1 MQTDCRPQRIDAT
14 SSGKYKFMKYI
25 TYSSITIDKLN
36 INPTLIPAIRSV
48 SDRYP
53 FLVSS
58 SYAALIR
65 KPGDAIWR
73 QCIPD
78 LRELEDDGQLSDP
91 LAEVSLSPVPGLIH
105 RYPDRV
111 VLLVSNRCPVYCRFC
126 MRKRHV
132 GCGDQAPGRER
143 LDQALAYLRA
153 TPAVRDVTLSG
164 GDPLMLDDASL
175 HHILTRLRAIEH
187 VTVIRIGTRIPVTLP
202 ERVTPE
208 LCAMLKRFHPLYVNT
223 HFNHPAEITVASAGA
238 CGLLADAGIPM
249 GNQTVLLRGVNDDTG
264 TMRELMSGLLGIR
277 VRPYYLH
284 QMDLVKGTAHF
295 RTPLASGLEIIK
307 SLRGHISGLAVPHFV
322 IDLAGGKGKVPIL
335 PDTFERDG
343 DQVFVTTYR
352 GERVAYR
359 DITLEKALT
368 ETMR

>member
-1 MQTDCRPQRIDAT
+1 MLPII
-14 SSGKYKFMKYI
+14 SSV
-25 TYSSITIDKLN
+25 
-36 INPTLIPAIRSV
+36 AA
-48 SDRYP
+48 RYP

-65 KPGDAIWR
+65 EADDAIWR

-78 LRELEDDGQLSDP
+78 ARELVDDGQLPDP
-91 LAEVSLSPVPGLIH
+91 LAELSLSPVPGLIH

-132 GCGDQAPGRER
+132 GCGDEPPDRER
-143 LDQALAYLRA
+143 LDQALAYLEA
-153 TPAVRDVTLSG
+153 TPAIRDVTLSG

-175 HHILTRLRAIEH
+175 HHILTRLRAIKH
-187 VTVIRIGTRIPVTLP
+187 VAVIRIGTRIPVTLP

-223 HFNHPAEITVASAGA
+223 HFNHPAEITAASTEA
-238 CGLLADAGIPM
+238 CGLLADAGIPL
-249 GNQTVLLRGVNDDTG
+249 GNQTVLLRGVNDNIG
-264 TMRELMSGLLGIR
+264 IMRDLMSGLLSIR

-307 SLRGHISGLAVPHFV
+307 ALRGHISGLAVPHYV

-335 PDTFERDG
+335 PDAFERDG
-343 DQVFVTTYR
+343 DHVFVTTYL

-359 DITLEKALT
+359 DITDPPA
-368 ETMR
+368 